1 MFLPLPIISVVVEPL
16 GFEKCC
22 IYTIVVEEKKCYSD
36 TRASPRTQG

>member
-22 IYTIVVEEKKCYSD
+22 IYTIVVEEKKCYYYY
-36 TRASPRTQG
+36 ASLSRLAY